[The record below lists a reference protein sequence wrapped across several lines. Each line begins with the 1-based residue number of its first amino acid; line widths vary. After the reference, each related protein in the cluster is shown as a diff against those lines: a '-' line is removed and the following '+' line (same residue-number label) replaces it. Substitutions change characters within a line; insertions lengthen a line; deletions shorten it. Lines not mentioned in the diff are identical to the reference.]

1 MAQAKSAVK
10 RRRLDSNAAETLRKC
25 LSVNIG
31 AERNLGNIWNI
42 AREEGDMVGEKQFRN
57 HVEMYLLEAKQC
69 YKSHALEASDPGQDA
84 VQVQIADLPRLM
96 SFLLSQKSWMS
107 QLLAEKLQAVDY
119 LTAILYFDEAQAAN
133 VLGVEKNEVLFDIHE
148 LS

>member
-1 MAQAKSAVK
+1 
-10 RRRLDSNAAETLRKC
+10 
-25 LSVNIG
+25 
-31 AERNLGNIWNI
+31 
-42 AREEGDMVGEKQFRN
+42 
-57 HVEMYLLEAKQC
+57 
-69 YKSHALEASDPGQDA
+69 

-133 VLGVEKNEVLFDIHE
+133 VLGVEKNEVLLDIHE